1 MVWDNKRL
9 HQQLAALRII
19 LFIFIEHYRHRV
31 MCQRENVG
39 SPNVLVTSGKGGC
52 TLSVGHIHR
61 LPFPP
66 LLSGKGWATWVSL
79 SFMLV
84 FEFVILGE

>member
-9 HQQLAALRII
+9 HPQLAALRII
-19 LFIFIEHYRHRV
+19 LFIFIEHYRHGV
-31 MCQRENVG
+31 MCQREDVG
-39 SPNVLVTSGKGGC
+39 RTNVLIPCSQGGC
-52 TLSVGHIHR
+52 TPSVGHIYH

-66 LLSGKGWATWVSL
+66 LLSGKGFAAWVSL

-84 FEFVILGE
+84 FKFGILSE